1 MEEVLRTAVRVVS
14 REQDDLGGSVLTTRA
29 DLASAECAWVLWAN
43 ISYANGTASGWG
55 TVAAYSDVA
64 GCIQRLDT
72 FEVRGMYTERLAPT
86 TLTRGPG
93 PGAGPSASSPLV
105 SWQRLPDTVEP
116 RGPQGMK

>member
-1 MEEVLRTAVRVVS
+1 MIAAIYARMLIAT
-14 REQDDLGGSVLTTRA
+14 LGLLACATP
-29 DLASAECAWVLWAN
+29 ASAECAWVLWAN
-43 ISYANGTASGWG
+43 IYYANGIASGWG

-72 FEVRGMYTERLAPT
+72 FEVRGIDTARLAPT

-105 SWQRLPDTVEP
+105 SGQCLP
-116 RGPQGMK
+116 G

>member
-1 MEEVLRTAVRVVS
+1 VTVAVYARKSACLRMLLAL
-14 REQDDLGGSVLTTRA
+14 LGLLVLTTS
-29 DLASAECAWVLWAN
+29 ASAECAWVLWAN
-43 ISYANGTASGWG
+43 IYYANGIASGWG

-105 SWQRLPDTVEP
+105 SWQCLPDTVEP